1 MVTDSTNT
9 GLSMKM
15 RRQIPLL
22 ALFLSIGIP
31 AWGHHSFSAVFD
43 EDSPIEIT
51 GTVTEVDWR
60 NPHAWI
66 YIDVE
71 SGNGE
76 IVNWAVELGST
87 NGLTRRGWSRNTVRI
102 GEVISVSG
110 YRARDGSTRG
120 SVRSIALADGR
131 EMTGN
136 SSRP

>member
-1 MVTDSTNT
+1 
-9 GLSMKM
+9 MKT
-15 RRQIPLL
+15 RWQIFLL
-22 ALFLSIGIP
+22 ALCLGIGIP
-31 AWGHHSFSAVFD
+31 VWGHHSFSAVFD
-43 EDSPIEIT
+43 ENSPIEIT

-71 SGNGE
+71 DGNGE

-87 NGLTRRGWSRNTVRI
+87 NGLTRRGWSSNTVRA
-102 GEVISVSG
+102 GEVVSVSG
-110 YRARDGSTRG
+110 YRARDGSARG

>member
-1 MVTDSTNT
+1 
-9 GLSMKM
+9 MKT
-15 RRQIPLL
+15 RWQFF
-22 ALFLSIGIP
+22 LFTLCPIIGMP

-43 EDSPIEIT
+43 EDSPVEIT
-51 GTVTEVDWR
+51 GTVTEVEWM

-71 SGNGE
+71 AGNGE
-76 IVNWAVELGST
+76 VVNWAVELGSP

-120 SVRSIALADGR
+120 SVRSITLADGR

-136 SSRP
+136 SSRAD